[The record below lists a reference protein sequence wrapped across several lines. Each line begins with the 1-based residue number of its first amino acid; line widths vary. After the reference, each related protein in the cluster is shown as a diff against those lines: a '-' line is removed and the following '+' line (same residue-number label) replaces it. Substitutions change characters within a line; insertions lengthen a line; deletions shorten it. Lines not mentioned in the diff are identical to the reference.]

1 MILIKLTFDFVN
13 KIFCLHPPLQ
23 RCYTYVLIIEEV
35 KMHKIKFLLL
45 CLIFTF
51 TLGHLYAQEL
61 PIVNS
66 IEIRGLKRIEEGAVK
81 SKITQKLGE
90 PISQDKTNEDIKNIF
105 KMGYFD
111 DVKAEIEPFE
121 GGIKLIYAV
130 KEKPTVVKIEFQGNK
145 EFDDSKLKEKITITT
160 GSIADVVLIQDNA
173 GKLRAFY
180 EEEGYWLS
188 NIVPVIK
195 KISAD
200 EVTLTYQIEEGPKI
214 KIKKITT
221 EGNKAFSTSKIKKV
235 METAEWW
242 FFSFITSSGYYK
254 KERMDSDLEKIKDL
268 YFNNGFIKATVGEPK
283 IQLTDN
289 KKGMIISIPVSEG
302 DQFKV
307 SSVEFSGNKVFG
319 DDMIK
324 KRITLLPDKPFSK
337 ETLRKDI
344 LSISEL
350 YSENGYAI
358 ITVTPDLIPDESKK
372 VVKVFLKIDEGD
384 KYRIGRIEVSGNT
397 KTRDK
402 VIRREIRLDE
412 GDIFN
417 SSLLKRSYER
427 LNNLN
432 FFETVEIIPKPLPE
446 EKKVDLNVK
455 VKEKATGFI
464 SVGGGYSSIDKLIG
478 MIDLTQGNL
487 FGKGQLIKI
496 RAELG
501 GLSSYYDIT
510 FKDPWFM
517 DKPILFSASIYN
529 LNREYFV
536 EYKNRATGFG
546 VSFGK
551 NFTEYVRGEI
561 AYNLERATIYDV
573 AENVSVVIKEQ
584 EGTKITSSIT
594 PSLVRDTRDNYLDP
608 SRGSRNSVYLK
619 YAGIGGDNYF
629 VKTAIDSSWYFP
641 LRFPLGNSTGM
652 LRGRFGYSTG
662 LIGKEV
668 PLYDRFYVG
677 GINTV
682 RGLGFGEGGPR
693 DEKTGDVI
701 GGTEELIFNAE
712 YIFPIVSELKLKGVV
727 FFDAGNSYE
736 SFKKFPQLRYTT
748 GAGIRWISPVG
759 PIRIEWGYN
768 LNRKPG
774 EDASRIEFTFGT
786 FF

>member
-1 MILIKLTFDFVN
+1 
-13 KIFCLHPPLQ
+13 
-23 RCYTYVLIIEEV
+23 
-35 KMHKIKFLLL
+35 MHKIKFLLL

-173 GKLRAFY
+173 SKLRTFY

-214 KIKKITT
+214 KIKKITI
-221 EGNKAFSTSKIKKV
+221 EGNKAFSTSRIKKV

-242 FFSFITSSGYYK
+242 IFSFITSSGYYK

-289 KKGMIISIPVSEG
+289 KKGMIITIPVSEG

-337 ETLRKDI
+337 EILGKDI
-344 LSISEL
+344 FSISEL

-417 SSLLKRSYER
+417 SAFLKRSYER

-487 FGKGQLIKI
+487 FGKGQLLKI

-501 GLSSYYDIT
+501 SESAYYDIT
-510 FKDPWFM
+510 FRDPWFM
-517 DKPILFSASIYN
+517 DKPISFSASIYD
-529 LNREYFV
+529 LKREYFV
-536 EYKNRATGFG
+536 EYKNRAIGLG
-546 VSFGK
+546 ISFGK

-573 AENVSVVIKEQ
+573 AENVSVVIKDQ
-584 EGTKITSSIT
+584 EGTRITSSIA

-652 LRGRFGYSTG
+652 LRGRFGYSSG
-662 LIGKEV
+662 LFGNEV

-682 RGLGFGEGGPR
+682 RGFGFGEAGPR

-736 SFKKFPQLRYTT
+736 SFKNFGQLRYTT

-768 LNRKPG
+768 LDRKPG
-774 EDASRIEFTFGT
+774 ENASKIEFTFGT

>member
-1 MILIKLTFDFVN
+1 
-13 KIFCLHPPLQ
+13 
-23 RCYTYVLIIEEV
+23 
-35 KMHKIKFLLL
+35 MHKIKFLLL

-173 GKLRAFY
+173 SKLRAFY

-268 YFNNGFIKATVGEPK
+268 YFNNGFIKATIGEPK

-517 DKPILFSASIYN
+517 DKPILFSATIYN

-608 SRGSRNSVYLK
+608 SRGSRNSIYVK

-629 VKTAIDSSWYFP
+629 VKTGIDSAWYFP

-662 LIGKEV
+662 LLGKEV

-682 RGLGFGEGGPR
+682 RGFGFGEAGPR

-712 YIFPIVSELKLKGVV
+712 YIFPIVSELKLKAVV
-727 FFDAGNSYE
+727 FFDAGNAYE
-736 SFKKFPQLRYTT
+736 SFKNFGKLRYTT
-748 GAGIRWISPVG
+748 GFGIRWISPVG

-768 LNRKPG
+768 LARKPG
-774 EDASRIEFTFGT
+774 EDASKIEFTFGT

>member
-1 MILIKLTFDFVN
+1 
-13 KIFCLHPPLQ
+13 
-23 RCYTYVLIIEEV
+23 
-35 KMHKIKFLLL
+35 MHKIKFLLL
-45 CLIFTF
+45 CLIFIFTF
-51 TLGHLYAQEL
+51 GHLYAQEL
-61 PIVNS
+61 PIVKS
-66 IEIRGLKRIEEGAVK
+66 IEIKGLKRIEEGAVK

-90 PISQDKTNEDIKNIF
+90 PISQVKTNEDIKNIF

-111 DVKAEIEPFE
+111 DVKVEIEPFE

-160 GSIADVVLIQDNA
+160 GSIADVVLIQDNSS
-173 GKLRAFY
+173 KLRAFY

-200 EVTLTYQIEEGPKI
+200 EVNLTYQIEEGPKI

-242 FFSFITSSGYYK
+242 IFSFITSSGYYK
-254 KERMDSDLEKIKDL
+254 KDRMDSDLEKIKDF
-268 YFNNGFIKATVGEPK
+268 YYNNGFIKATVGEPK
-283 IQLTDN
+283 IQLIEN
-289 KKGMIISIPVSEG
+289 KKGMVITIPVSEG
-302 DQFKV
+302 DQFNV
-307 SSVEFSGNKVFG
+307 SSVEFSGNKVFD

-324 KRITLLPDKPFSK
+324 KKITLLPGKPFSK

-344 LSISEL
+344 LSLSEL

-358 ITVTPDLIPDESKK
+358 ITVTPELIPDESKK

-384 KYRIGRIEVSGNT
+384 KYKTGRIEISGNT

-402 VIRREIRLDE
+402 VIRREMRLDE

-417 SSLLKRSYER
+417 SALLKRSYEM

-446 EKKVDLNVK
+446 EKQVDLNVK

-464 SVGGGYSSIDKLIG
+464 AVGGGYSSIDQLIG

-501 GLSSYYDIT
+501 GLSSYFDVT
-510 FKDPWFM
+510 FRDPWFM
-517 DKPILFSASIYN
+517 DKPISFSASIYN
-529 LNREYFV
+529 INREYFV
-536 EYKNRATGFG
+536 EYKNKATGFA

-551 NFTEYVRGEI
+551 NFSEYVRGEI
-561 AYNLERATIYDV
+561 TYNLESATIYDV

-594 PSLVRDTRDNYLDP
+594 PSLVRDTRDSYLDP
-608 SRGSRNSVYLK
+608 TRGSRNSIYLK
-619 YAGIGGDNYF
+619 YAGIGGSNYF
-629 VKTAIDSSWYFP
+629 VTTGVDSAWYFP

-652 LRGRFGYSTG
+652 LRGRFGHAAG
-662 LIGKEV
+662 LFGKEV
-668 PLYDRFYVG
+668 PLYERFYVG
-677 GINTV
+677 GINTI
-682 RGLGFGEGGPR
+682 RGFGFGEAGPR

-701 GGTEELIFNAE
+701 GGKEELIFNAE
-712 YIFPIVSELKLKGVV
+712 YIFPILSQLKLKGVV
-727 FFDAGNSYE
+727 FFDTGNSYE
-736 SFKKFPQLRYTT
+736 SFKNIGTLRYST
-748 GAGIRWISPVG
+748 GVGIRWISPLG
-759 PIRIEWGYN
+759 PLRIEWGYN
-768 LNRKPG
+768 LDRKPG
-774 EDASRIEFTFGT
+774 EDASKIEFTFGT

>member
-1 MILIKLTFDFVN
+1 
-13 KIFCLHPPLQ
+13 
-23 RCYTYVLIIEEV
+23 
-35 KMHKIKFLLL
+35 MHKIKFLLL

-173 GKLRAFY
+173 SKLRAFY

-268 YFNNGFIKATVGEPK
+268 YFNNGFIKATIGEPK

-517 DKPILFSASIYN
+517 DKPILFSATIYN

-584 EGTKITSSIT
+584 EGTKLTSSIT

-608 SRGSRNSVYLK
+608 SRGSRNSIYVK

-629 VKTAIDSSWYFP
+629 VKTGIDSAWYFP

-652 LRGRFGYSTG
+652 LRGRFGHVAG
-662 LIGKEV
+662 LFGNEV

-677 GINTV
+677 GINTI
-682 RGLGFGEGGPR
+682 RGFGFGEAGPR

-736 SFKKFPQLRYTT
+736 SFKNIGTLRYTT
-748 GAGIRWISPVG
+748 GFGIRWISPVG

-768 LNRKPG
+768 LDRKPG

>member
-1 MILIKLTFDFVN
+1 
-13 KIFCLHPPLQ
+13 
-23 RCYTYVLIIEEV
+23 
-35 KMHKIKFLLL
+35 
-45 CLIFTF
+45 
-51 TLGHLYAQEL
+51 
-61 PIVNS
+61 
-66 IEIRGLKRIEEGAVK
+66 
-81 SKITQKLGE
+81 
-90 PISQDKTNEDIKNIF
+90 
-105 KMGYFD
+105 
-111 DVKAEIEPFE
+111 
-121 GGIKLIYAV
+121 
-130 KEKPTVVKIEFQGNK
+130 
-145 EFDDSKLKEKITITT
+145 
-160 GSIADVVLIQDNA
+160 
-173 GKLRAFY
+173 
-180 EEEGYWLS
+180 
-188 NIVPVIK
+188 
-195 KISAD
+195 
-200 EVTLTYQIEEGPKI
+200 
-214 KIKKITT
+214 
-221 EGNKAFSTSKIKKV
+221 
-235 METAEWW
+235 METSEWW

-319 DDMIK
+319 NDMIK

-517 DKPILFSASIYN
+517 DKPISFSASI
-529 LNREYFV
+529 
-536 EYKNRATGFG
+536 
-546 VSFGK
+546 
-551 NFTEYVRGEI
+551 
-561 AYNLERATIYDV
+561 
-573 AENVSVVIKEQ
+573 
-584 EGTKITSSIT
+584 
-594 PSLVRDTRDNYLDP
+594 
-608 SRGSRNSVYLK
+608 
-619 YAGIGGDNYF
+619 
-629 VKTAIDSSWYFP
+629 
-641 LRFPLGNSTGM
+641 
-652 LRGRFGYSTG
+652 
-662 LIGKEV
+662 
-668 PLYDRFYVG
+668 
-677 GINTV
+677 
-682 RGLGFGEGGPR
+682 
-693 DEKTGDVI
+693 
-701 GGTEELIFNAE
+701 
-712 YIFPIVSELKLKGVV
+712 
-727 FFDAGNSYE
+727 
-736 SFKKFPQLRYTT
+736 
-748 GAGIRWISPVG
+748 
-759 PIRIEWGYN
+759 
-768 LNRKPG
+768 
-774 EDASRIEFTFGT
+774 
-786 FF
+786 